1 MGKIDLAKFSFT
13 DEQIRDINE
22 LVLEQILEAPDLQAI
37 HTIFPG
43 IVSGKE
49 IGFIGEGGLVGK
61 KGQGCDPT
69 PQDWRIGS
77 RKLTWHPKTWEV
89 YLDEC
94 ATDLEN
100 TMVIYCMN
108 KGVRMHDLT
117 DTDYMAVFVEVLG
130 KAIKK
135 AIYRIVW
142 FNDEDAAN
150 YIPAAGEAPAGGGI
164 ITPGVDTE
172 YFDIIDGFWKQ
183 LFAAAATTPAQLV
196 AIDANDKTTVSEQ
209 YSTMTAEAAYALLSQ
224 MHFKAP
230 ILLRQSSDATYLC
243 TQSVADAYQAYL
255 EGKGI
260 ESTYTNLVEGVKMLK
275 FRGINLIPMPIW
287 DEMIMAFNK
296 TGDKVY
302 KPHRCLLIEKG
313 NLGIGTPSDNVLEEL
328 DVWYEKK
335 DRKNYVLAKDKI
347 DALLLDDKRFMLGM

>member
-1 MGKIDLAKFSFT
+1 MGKIDLSKFTFT

-22 LVLEQILEAPDLQAI
+22 LVLEQILEAPDLQAL
-37 HTIFPG
+37 HTVFSG

-69 PQDWRIGS
+69 PQDWKIGS
-77 RKLTWHPKTWEV
+77 KKLIWKPKTWEV

-100 TMVIYCMN
+100 TMVVYCMN

-135 AIYRIVW
+135 AIYRMVW
-142 FNDEDAAN
+142 FGDEDAAN
-150 YIPAAGEAPAGGGI
+150 YIPANGEIPAGGGT
-164 ITPGVDTE
+164 ITPGVDVE
-172 YFDIIDGFWKQ
+172 YFDILDGFWKQ
-183 LFAAAATTPAQLV
+183 LLAATTATPALL
-196 AIDANDKTTVSEQ
+196 ISITANNEA
-209 YSTMTAEAAYALLSQ
+209 TAELQYGKLTGDAAYKILSD

-230 ILLRQSSDATYLC
+230 ILLRQSSNVSYLC
-243 TQSVADAYQAYL
+243 TQSFADAYQSYL
-255 EGKGI
+255 EGKGL
-260 ESTYTNLVEGVKMLK
+260 ESTYTNIVEGVQALK
-275 FRGINLIPMPIW
+275 FRGINIIPIPLW
-287 DEMIMAFNK
+287 DEMIAAFNK

-313 NLGIGTPSDNVLEEL
+313 NLGIGTPSEGVLEEL
-328 DVWYEKK
+328 DIWYEKK